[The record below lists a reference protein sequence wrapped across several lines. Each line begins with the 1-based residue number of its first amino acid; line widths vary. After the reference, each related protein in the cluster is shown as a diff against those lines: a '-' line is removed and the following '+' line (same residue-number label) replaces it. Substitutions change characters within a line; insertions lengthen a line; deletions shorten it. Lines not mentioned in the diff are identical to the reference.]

1 MMLKKALLT
10 GTDHYYKKDRPEGG
24 NPREDKLVRKDKEKV
39 MILKNFWKKKERIQ
53 AIEKGNGNLI
63 ERAKY

>member
-39 MILKNFWKKKERIQ
+39 MILKNF
-53 AIEKGNGNLI
+53 
-63 ERAKY
+63 